1 MPRKARRGPTG
12 RPPKSNKERYSSG
25 KAKPDKIK
33 HARTRQIQLKH
44 TVMKL
49 IQLWEQYDRPATL
62 ENLERVKHLYS
73 QLQLLRIAAVGENTS
88 WANIHDL
95 PPAAQLIHLVE
106 KCFLAH
112 RDKWKHTHH
121 ND

>member
-1 MPRKARRGPTG
+1 
-12 RPPKSNKERYSSG
+12 
-25 KAKPDKIK
+25 
-33 HARTRQIQLKH
+33 
-44 TVMKL
+44 MKL